1 MANVKLQNISK
12 SFGKTKVLDK
22 ISLEIK
28 KGELFFLLG
37 PSGCG
42 KTTLLR
48 IIAGFHRPDHGRVF
62 FDDRDITE
70 LPPHQRNTGMV
81 FQHYALWPH
90 LSVSE
95 NLAFGLKMR
104 GLSAAERDR
113 RVKKVLQMIQ
123 LEPHANRSPNQLS
136 GGQQQRVAL
145 GRALVLEPDLVLL
158 DEPLSNLD
166 AKLRLEMREQI
177 MELHQRLDLT
187 MIYVT
192 HDQSEALSLADQVA
206 IMHQGKIQQVDSP
219 RQIYNH
225 PANAFIANFIG
236 ETNFIKG
243 RVRQVQSEIE
253 IETEVGLIYAL
264 KNSTE
269 FKVGDQVHCSIR
281 PERLSI
287 LDAANT
293 ARNTFSGLIE
303 RLIYQGN
310 HEQYFLRLQNN
321 DLLQVLE
328 YNIEFAKAEVGKIAL
343 AGCGIEDVDI
353 LKQEA

>member
-1 MANVKLQNISK
+1 MAYIKLQNISK
-12 SFGKTKVLDK
+12 SFGKTTVLDN

-48 IIAGFHRPDHGRVF
+48 IIAGFHRPDQGRVF

-70 LPPHQRNTGMV
+70 LPPHRRNTGMV

-95 NLAFGLKMR
+95 NLAFGLKMH
-104 GLSAAERDR
+104 GLTAAERDR

-177 MELHQRLDLT
+177 LELHQRLALT

-206 IMHQGKIQQVDSP
+206 IMNQGKIQQMGTP
-219 RQIYNH
+219 RQIYHH

-243 RVRQVQSEIE
+243 QIRSIQTEIE
-253 IETEVGLIYAL
+253 IETEVGLIYAP

-269 FKVGDQVHCSIR
+269 LKVGDPVHCSIR
-281 PERLSI
+281 PEKLCI
-287 LDAANT
+287 LDPGVT
-293 ARNTFSGLIE
+293 TRNTFSGIIE
-303 RLIYQGN
+303 RLIYLGN
-310 HEQYFLRLQNN
+310 HEQYFLRLANGK
-321 DLLQVLE
+321 LLQVLE
-328 YNIEFAKAEVGKIAL
+328 YNIEFAKAEVGTTAR
-343 AGCGIEDVDI
+343 AGCNLKDVDI

>member
-12 SFGKTKVLDK
+12 AFGKTQVLDN

-28 KGELFFLLG
+28 TGELFFLLG

-48 IIAGFHRPDHGRVF
+48 IIAGFHRPDQGRVF
-62 FDDRDITE
+62 FDDQDMTE
-70 LPPHQRNTGMV
+70 FPPHQRNTGMV

-95 NLAFGLKMR
+95 NLSFGLKMH
-104 GLSAAERDR
+104 GLTAAERDI

-123 LEPHANRSPNQLS
+123 LEPFANRSPNQLS

-177 MELHQRLDLT
+177 LELHQRLALT

-206 IMHQGKIQQVDSP
+206 IMHQGKIQQVGTP
-219 RQIYNH
+219 RQIYTH

-243 RVRQVQSEIE
+243 RVRTVQREIE
-253 IETEVGLIYAL
+253 IETEVGLIYAR
-264 KNSTE
+264 KNSMDI
-269 FKVGDQVHCSIR
+269 KVGDQVHCSIR

-287 LDAANT
+287 LDPAIIFQNS
-293 ARNTFSGLIE
+293 FSGVIE

-310 HEQYFLRLQNN
+310 HEQYFLRLA
-321 DLLQVLE
+321 DGTLLQVLE
-328 YNIEFAKAEVGKIAL
+328 YNIEFAKAEVGKMAR
-343 AGCGIEDVDI
+343 AGCGTDDVDI

>member
-12 SFGKTKVLDK
+12 SFGKTKVLDN

-48 IIAGFHRPDHGRVF
+48 IIAGFHRPDQGHVF
-62 FDDRDITE
+62 FNDQDITE
-70 LPPHQRNTGMV
+70 FPPHQRNTGMV

-95 NLAFGLKMR
+95 NLSFGLKMR
-104 GLSAAERDR
+104 GLTAAERDQ
-113 RVKKVLQMIQ
+113 RVKNVLQMIQ
-123 LEPHANRSPNQLS
+123 LEPYANRSPNQLS

-145 GRALVLEPDLVLL
+145 GRALVLEPELVLL

-206 IMHQGKIQQVDSP
+206 IMHQGKIQQVGTP

-225 PANAFIANFIG
+225 PANTFIANFIG

-243 RVRQVQSEIE
+243 QVRIVQSEIE
-253 IETEVGLIYAL
+253 VETEVGLLYAL
-264 KNSTE
+264 KNSRDIQA
-269 FKVGDQVHCSIR
+269 GDQVHCSIR

-287 LDAANT
+287 LDPAVAL
-293 ARNTFSGLIE
+293 RNIFSGRIE

-310 HEQYFLRLQNN
+310 HEQYFLRLQNG

-328 YNIEFAKAEVGKIAL
+328 YNIEFAKAEVGKIAR
-343 AGCGIEDVDI
+343 AGCGVEDIDI